1 MKILLI
7 YPYFIED
14 RIQAEEIGVLPIGI
28 YSVAAVLKENHYDVE
43 ILNWYNIDKT
53 PEKIREV
60 LQEKKP
66 EVIGL
71 SILNGNRWGGIEIAR
86 TAKQLDPSV
95 KVVFGGIGPTFLWEH
110 FLTHFS
116 EVDFVVIGEGDY
128 TFPALIRWLEKG
140 DDTDPSD
147 IKGIAFRKKGKAV
160 NTGDP
165 EPIEDL
171 DGLPVPA
178 KYFDYQHVSST
189 RGCPW
194 KCSFCGSPGFWGQ
207 SVRFRSPEHFVEELE
222 ILYRKGITFFYVS
235 DDTFTLKKD
244 RVIEICKRIIEKA
257 MQIAWYAISRV
268 NCIDEEILSWMRKAG
283 CVQISYG
290 VESGSEKIRK
300 LLNKRIETDQ
310 VKKAFRLTTDYG
322 ILSRAYFIYGSPGE
336 TWETIG
342 ETIALI
348 HDIKPLSTIF
358 YILDLFPG
366 TELYERL
373 RDNSVITDD
382 VWLDR
387 IEGIMY
393 YLLDPDLSEA
403 LILAFGKKLRSEYYD
418 NIHRFTDAIHLIDR
432 EDLYEKYAD
441 FYSRLAM
448 TFSHGDYS
456 RIAAIRE
463 KEETAEKLY
472 LKSLDYSPNHRAYLG
487 LGILK
492 QKSGA
497 SRKSIQILS
506 EGIEHFPDSEALN
519 LCLGISHINLQ
530 EYEKALSFFLNFPH
544 SKEAIYHAARCYN
557 ELGDSEKEMDYLEK
571 AHMMKG
577 GRG

>member
-14 RIQAEEIGVLPIGI
+14 RIQAEEISVLPIGI

-43 ILNWYNIDKT
+43 ILNWYDIDKT
-53 PEKIREV
+53 PEKIGEV

-66 EVIGL
+66 DVIGF
-71 SILNGNRWGGIEIAR
+71 SVLNGNRWGGIEIAR
-86 TAKQLDPSV
+86 TAKQLDTSV

-128 TFPALIRWLEKG
+128 TFLALIRWLDKG
-140 DDTDPSD
+140 GDTDPSS
-147 IKGIAFRKKGKAV
+147 IRGIAFRKKGKAV
-160 NTGDP
+160 RTADP
-165 EPIEDL
+165 ESIEDL
-171 DGLPVPA
+171 DALPIPA

-194 KCSFCGSPGFWGQ
+194 RCRFCGSPGFWGQ
-207 SVRFRSPEHFVEELE
+207 NVRFRSPEHFVEELE

-257 MQIAWYAISRV
+257 LQIAWYAISRV
-268 NCIDEEILSWMRKAG
+268 NCIDEEILYWMRKAG

-310 VKKAFRLTTDYG
+310 IKKAFRLTTDYG

-348 HDIKPLSTIF
+348 HEIKPLSTIF

-393 YLLDPDLSEA
+393 YLLDPNLSEA
-403 LILAFGKKLRSEYYD
+403 LILAFGKKLRSDYYE
-418 NIHRFTDAIHLIDR
+418 NIHRFADAIRLIDR
-432 EDLYEKYAD
+432 EDLYEKHAD

-456 RIAAIRE
+456 RIEAIRE

-472 LKSLDYSPNHRAYLG
+472 LKSLDYAPNHRTYLG

-492 QKSGA
+492 QESGD

-506 EGIEHFPDSEALN
+506 EGIEHFPGSEALN
-519 LCLGISHINLQ
+519 LCLGIATAVNKTLD
-530 EYEKALSFFLNFPH
+530 
-544 SKEAIYHAARCYN
+544 
-557 ELGDSEKEMDYLEK
+557 ELFWVVEDDHDE
-571 AHMMKG
+571 
-577 GRG
+577 R